1 MSLAVALEGKG
12 GKDYIIP
19 SGHVVRVVGKECGA
33 LSWSQK
39 LTQLLQ
45 TYVPRLSSKLPPR
58 QR

>member
-1 MSLAVALEGKG
+1 MSLAMTLEGKG

-33 LSWSQK
+33 PSQSQK
-39 LTQLLQ
+39 LTRLLH
-45 TYVPRLSSKLPPR
+45 THVLRLSSKLPPR